1 VLILTVIQGPDKGRT
16 FELPGNEPQ
25 LVGRSS
31 EALQLTDTTISRRH
45 AELTPDAGDWFIRDL
60 GSQNGTFVNA
70 QRIHD
75 RLKLRPGDQI
85 RTGSTLLVFG
95 RAEARPE
102 SAAVRFVRQMDSA
115 VRASIVSNEDSVI
128 LSEPEP
134 SHSAIEHLRIIYAL
148 TQLTSQIHDRE
159 QLLEGVMNLIF
170 DEFRPERGVIMLTD
184 TPEQQSGAVPP
195 TPAVVRFASES
206 VAAVGAMAGVGGAGG
221 EQITVSRTILAHV
234 LKKSEGVLSS
244 NAMADPRFAGRG
256 GSPNDSIATLNVRSA
271 ICSPIRSRDRTF
283 GVLYIDSTITNYTF
297 TAEQLSLM
305 NAIGQHTG
313 LAMSNAD
320 LYQEKLRSERLAA
333 MGETVASLS
342 HSIKNIL
349 QGLRG
354 GADVV
359 EMGLRKE
366 DLKIARGGWGILKR
380 NLDRI
385 ISLTMNMLAYSRP
398 RPLEL
403 ELTKIGPLL
412 EDCAQLL
419 HDLCEARGVALLVD
433 ADPDM
438 PPVPVDSGQLH
449 QAVMNLA
456 TNAVEAVE
464 AKTGVVTVQ
473 AGFRS
478 AETRAE
484 PGRLAGGPSGE
495 MFIRVI
501 DNGPGV
507 PPDVRQRIFEPFF
520 TTKGLRGTGLGLAVT
535 KRIVQQ
541 HAGTV
546 TLESALGG
554 GGVGAVF
561 TMTIPVESS
570 DAIDPS
576 QTTATRP
583 EQRRPI

>member
-1 VLILTVIQGPDKGRT
+1 MLILTVIQGPDKGRT
-16 FELPGNEPQ
+16 FELPANEPQ

-45 AELTPDAGDWFIRDL
+45 AELTPDAGEWFIRDL

-95 RAEARPE
+95 KSDARPE
-102 SAAVRFVRQMDSA
+102 SSAVRFVRHMDSA

-128 LSEPEP
+128 LSDPEP

-148 TQLTSQIHDRE
+148 TQLTSQIPDRE
-159 QLLEGVMNLIF
+159 QLLQGVMNLIF
-170 DEFRPERGVIMLTD
+170 DEFRPERGVVMLTE
-184 TPEQQSGAVPP
+184 TPEQQSGSVPP
-195 TPAVVRFASES
+195 TPAVVRFASET
-206 VAAVGAMAGVGGAGG
+206 AAGLAGVGEGGGAPIA
-221 EQITVSRTILAHV
+221 EQITVSRTILSHV
-234 LKKSEGVLSS
+234 LKKNEGVLSS
-244 NAMADPRFAGRG
+244 NAMADPRFAGRS

-297 TAEQLSLM
+297 TTEQLALM

-313 LAMSNAD
+313 LAMSNAE

-456 TNAVEAVE
+456 TNAVEAVD

-478 AETRAE
+478 AGGRAD
-484 PGRLAGGPSGE
+484 GARATTTASGE

-507 PPDVRQRIFEPFF
+507 PLDVRQRVFEPFF

-541 HAGTV
+541 HAGAIS
-546 TLESALGG
+546 LDNAPGG
-554 GGVGAVF
+554 RGAVF

-570 DAIDPS
+570 GTIDPS

>member
-1 VLILTVIQGPDKGRT
+1 
-16 FELPGNEPQ
+16 
-25 LVGRSS
+25 
-31 EALQLTDTTISRRH
+31 
-45 AELTPDAGDWFIRDL
+45 
-60 GSQNGTFVNA
+60 
-70 QRIHD
+70 
-75 RLKLRPGDQI
+75 
-85 RTGSTLLVFG
+85 
-95 RAEARPE
+95 
-102 SAAVRFVRQMDSA
+102 
-115 VRASIVSNEDSVI
+115 
-128 LSEPEP
+128 
-134 SHSAIEHLRIIYAL
+134 
-148 TQLTSQIHDRE
+148 
-159 QLLEGVMNLIF
+159 
-170 DEFRPERGVIMLTD
+170 
-184 TPEQQSGAVPP
+184 
-195 TPAVVRFASES
+195 
-206 VAAVGAMAGVGGAGG
+206 
-221 EQITVSRTILAHV
+221 
-234 LKKSEGVLSS
+234 
-244 NAMADPRFAGRG
+244 
-256 GSPNDSIATLNVRSA
+256 
-271 ICSPIRSRDRTF
+271 
-283 GVLYIDSTITNYTF
+283 
-297 TAEQLSLM
+297 
-305 NAIGQHTG
+305 
-313 LAMSNAD
+313 
-320 LYQEKLRSERLAA
+320 
-333 MGETVASLS
+333 
-342 HSIKNIL
+342 
-349 QGLRG
+349 
-354 GADVV
+354 
-359 EMGLRKE
+359 MGLRKE

-546 TLESALGG
+546 TLESGLGG
-554 GGVGAVF
+554 GGRGAVF